1 MNNKHIAAILIIAV
15 GLCLFQVTL
24 SLKKQTEEAS
34 NNADFAETEASNAEF
49 QKNLKT
55 KHLQKTKDETAKLRA
70 YHQIWKEHIE
80 RTGTDQRATAEFKK
94 MLKRFPNLT
103 QFITNTL
110 PITENKDMPW
120 LKTRVG
126 NGTKLE
132 GDYHKVIQLL
142 SAFERELPVSRISKL
157 EIKKGQRLNDVE
169 LELMVESP
177 LLPVIAATPAK

>member
-70 YHQIWKEHIE
+70 
-80 RTGTDQRATAEFKK
+80 
-94 MLKRFPNLT
+94 
-103 QFITNTL
+103 
-110 PITENKDMPW
+110 
-120 LKTRVG
+120 
-126 NGTKLE
+126 
-132 GDYHKVIQLL
+132 
-142 SAFERELPVSRISKL
+142 
-157 EIKKGQRLNDVE
+157 
-169 LELMVESP
+169 
-177 LLPVIAATPAK
+177 

>member
-1 MNNKHIAAILIIAV
+1 
-15 GLCLFQVTL
+15 
-24 SLKKQTEEAS
+24 
-34 NNADFAETEASNAEF
+34 
-49 QKNLKT
+49 
-55 KHLQKTKDETAKLRA
+55 
-70 YHQIWKEHIE
+70 
-80 RTGTDQRATAEFKK
+80 